1 MVAARRPRT
10 VLAMA
15 PAHLPR
21 LLDDRQRARLSW
33 IAEVDLGVVVD
44 DFSAPAAKAAL
55 RFAEVLFT
63 CWGCPPVDEQTLGSA
78 PELRAIVH
86 AAGSVKGIV
95 TDACW
100 ERGLRV
106 SSAAAAN
113 AVPVAEYTV
122 AMIVLAGKR
131 VFQIQTA
138 YRAQAA
144 RRDWAAEY
152 PNYGNYRTTVGVVG
166 ASRVGRRVIE
176 LLRSYDMD
184 VLLADPT
191 LDPGE
196 ADALGVR
203 LVDLDDLVATSDVV
217 SIHAPNIPETFHLF
231 DRRRLG
237 LMRTGATLVN
247 TARGALVD
255 TTALVEELTSG
266 RINAVLDVT
275 DPEPLPPNSP
285 LFRLPN
291 VVVTPHIAGSL
302 GNEVSR
308 MGELAVGELERY
320 ARGEDFAHPVLREQ
334 LSILA

>member
-1 MVAARRPRT
+1 MVAARRPTT

-21 LLDDRQRARLSW
+21 LLDDQQRARLSQ
-33 IAEVDLGVVVD
+33 IADVDLGVVID
-44 DFSAPAAKAAL
+44 DFSTPAAKAAL
-55 RFAEVLFT
+55 RSAEVLFT
-63 CWGCPPVDEQTLGSA
+63 CWGCPPVDEQVLASA
-78 PELRAIVH
+78 PRLRAIVH

-95 TDACW
+95 TEACW

-131 VFQIQTA
+131 AFDIQAT

-152 PNYGNYRTTVGVVG
+152 PNYGNYRRTVGIVG

-176 LLRSYDMD
+176 LLRSYDVD
-184 VLLADPT
+184 ILLSDPT
-191 LDPGE
+191 VDQAE
-196 ADALGVR
+196 AQALGVR
-203 LVDLDDLVATSDVV
+203 LVELDDLVAASDVV
-217 SIHAPNIPETFHLF
+217 SIHAPNIPETFHLV
-231 DRRRLG
+231 DRRRLR
-237 LMRTGATLVN
+237 LMRA
-247 TARGALVD
+247 GALVD
-255 TTALVEELTSG
+255 TDALVEELASG
-266 RINAVLDVT
+266 RINAILDVT
-275 DPEPLPPNSP
+275 DPEPLPPEHP
-285 LFRLPN
+285 LFTLPN

-302 GNEVSR
+302 GNEVAR
-308 MGELAVGELERY
+308 MGKLAVSELERY
-320 ARGEDFAHPVLREQ
+320 ARGEEFAHPVLREQ